1 MFIKRLH
8 LFCSYQ
14 IGGVGGNNASLANT
28 GMTLLEQRN
37 LLVPLQTLKR
47 FVVHRVMHNSLTGCI
62 YILEL
67 EPDRIFASSASEVIG
82 PDAKILSSSTSAT
95 SE

>member
-14 IGGVGGNNASLANT
+14 IGIGGNNASLANT

-47 FVVHRVMHNSLTGCI
+47 FVLQFIS
-62 YILEL
+62 
-67 EPDRIFASSASEVIG
+67 
-82 PDAKILSSSTSAT
+82 KIEREKFSFMY
-95 SE
+95 

>member
-14 IGGVGGNNASLANT
+14 IGVGGNNASLANT

-47 FVVHRVMHNSLTGCI
+47 FVYPEISKIERGELFFMHS
-62 YILEL
+62 
-67 EPDRIFASSASEVIG
+67 
-82 PDAKILSSSTSAT
+82 
-95 SE
+95 

>member
-1 MFIKRLH
+1 MFVKRLH

-14 IGGVGGNNASLANT
+14 IGIGGSNASLANT

-47 FVVHRVMHNSLTGCI
+47 FVQQLNLKNERNL
-62 YILEL
+62 L
-67 EPDRIFASSASEVIG
+67 
-82 PDAKILSSSTSAT
+82 
-95 SE
+95 